1 MKTNLSRKF
10 SAAIDR
16 VNFYK
21 TFLMGKGNSNPRV
34 FFVTGENRDVLD
46 QYVERVTNEDGISR
60 IRVDGQDA
68 GKAKIVED
76 AIRLF
81 LKNGDETTV
90 LLLMN
95 LDLVDLDD
103 SETLRDSVKELLDGD
118 GIVFVTASSSEIEN
132 RLTELSPQM
141 QSKTICLE
149 PSFELANTFRA
160 TDFVLGVT
168 EGSSACVDWKFGHD
182 KVNENC
188 PFTSVRRLL
197 NTSGRVNV
205 IAKIYAIN
213 AVASAKKGSAVIWMF
228 AIKDKT
234 GLINCCM
241 LINEE
246 DVASIGKYYN
256 KEVVF
261 QGIAR
266 HWLVTEEFEV
276 SGIGVIEE

>member
-1 MKTNLSRKF
+1 MKTNLNRKF
-10 SAAIDR
+10 STAIDK

-46 QYVERVTNEDGISR
+46 QFVERITNEDGISR

-95 LDLVDLDD
+95 LDLVDLDN

-132 RLTELSPQM
+132 RLKELSPKM

-149 PSFELANTFRA
+149 PSFGLANIIRA
-160 TDFVLGVT
+160 TDFVLAVT
-168 EGSSACVDWKFGHD
+168 EGLSACVDWKLGHN

-188 PFTSVRRLL
+188 PFTSVRSLL
-197 NTSGRVNV
+197 NTSGRVNI

-213 AVASAKKGSAVIWMF
+213 VVASAKNGSEVIWKF
-228 AIKDKT
+228 TIKDKT
-234 GLINCCM
+234 GQINCSM

-246 DVASIGKYYN
+246 DVASIGNYYN

-266 HWLVTEEFEV
+266 HWLITEEFEV